1 MSSGLVELNLGI
13 RLGDV
18 YMMRDKIRKVNRSL
32 IMNLNFILLVIV
44 IYFMIESIGCG
55 LQ

>member
-1 MSSGLVELNLGI
+1 MSSGLVELNLEL

-18 YMMRDKIRKVNRSL
+18 YMMRNKIRKVNRGL

-44 IYFMIESIGCG
+44 IYFMIESIGRG
-55 LQ
+55 LK